1 MKKGKGGIMK
11 NILNGQIQV
20 VESAENWEK
29 AIETAAQPLIKNG
42 KIKYGYVENIIKN
55 IKELGPYIIL
65 LPGVAMPHARPDENV
80 IESSLSLLKINK
92 GVSFSEDTEDVK
104 LMFVLAAKDS
114 NSHIDIIEQLTELLG
129 DDEKIERLMNA
140 ETVEEVENLI

>member
-1 MKKGKGGIMK
+1 MK

-29 AIETAAQPLIKNG
+29 AIETTAQPLIKNG
-42 KIKYGYVENIIKN
+42 KIKYGYIENIIKN

-92 GVSFSEDTEDVK
+92 GVSFSENTEDVK

>member
-1 MKKGKGGIMK
+1 MK

-29 AIETAAQPLIKNG
+29 AIETAAQPLIKNV

>member
-1 MKKGKGGIMK
+1 MK

-104 LMFVLAAKDS
+104 LMFVLVAKDS

>member
-1 MKKGKGGIMK
+1 
-11 NILNGQIQV
+11 
-20 VESAENWEK
+20 
-29 AIETAAQPLIKNG
+29 
-42 KIKYGYVENIIKN
+42 
-55 IKELGPYIIL
+55 
-65 LPGVAMPHARPDENV
+65 MPHARPDENV

>member
-1 MKKGKGGIMK
+1 MK

-20 VESAENWEK
+20 VESVENWEK

-104 LMFVLAAKDS
+104 LMFVLVAKDS

>member
-1 MKKGKGGIMK
+1 MK

-29 AIETAAQPLIKNG
+29 AVETAAQPLIKNG

-129 DDEKIERLMNA
+129 DDEKIEKLMNA

>member
-1 MKKGKGGIMK
+1 MK

-65 LPGVAMPHARPDENV
+65 LPGVAVPHARPDENV

>member
-1 MKKGKGGIMK
+1 MK

-55 IKELGPYIIL
+55 IRELGPYIIL

>member
-1 MKKGKGGIMK
+1 MK

-29 AIETAAQPLIKNG
+29 AVETAAQPLIKNG

-80 IESSLSLLKINK
+80 IENSLSLLKINK

-129 DDEKIERLMNA
+129 DDEKIEKLMNA
-140 ETVEEVENLI
+140 KTVEEVENLI

>member
-1 MKKGKGGIMK
+1 MK

-104 LMFVLAAKDS
+104 LMFVLAAKDR

-129 DDEKIERLMNA
+129 DDEKIEKLMNA

>member
-1 MKKGKGGIMK
+1 MK

-20 VESAENWEK
+20 VENADNWEK

-65 LPGVAMPHARPDENV
+65 LPGLPC
-80 IESSLSLLKINK
+80 
-92 GVSFSEDTEDVK
+92 
-104 LMFVLAAKDS
+104 LMQDRMK
-114 NSHIDIIEQLTELLG
+114 
-129 DDEKIERLMNA
+129 M
-140 ETVEEVENLI
+140 

>member
-1 MKKGKGGIMK
+1 MK

-42 KIKYGYVENIIKN
+42 KIKYGYIENIIKN